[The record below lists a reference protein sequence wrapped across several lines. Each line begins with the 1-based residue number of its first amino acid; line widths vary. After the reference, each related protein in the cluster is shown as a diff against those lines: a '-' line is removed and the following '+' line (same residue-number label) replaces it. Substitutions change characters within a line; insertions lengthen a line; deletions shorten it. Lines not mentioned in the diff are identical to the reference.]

1 MRYIVIELEPEI
13 RICTKDGDPIIFSNK
28 VDAFRYASV
37 VHKGLVYPITDTMAV
52 FNRIRDLT
60 RGHYSEHGLL
70 DELTKL
76 IDEIV

>member
-28 VDAFRYASV
+28 VDACRYASV
-37 VHKGLVYPITDTMAV
+37 VHKGLVYPITDTMEI
-52 FNRIRDLT
+52 FDKIKKLT
-60 RGHYSEHGLL
+60 KEHYTNTRLL